1 MQGSNVVIAGAQET
15 DAQARASADRRAR
28 NIPAAQGEAVWFT
41 NNLMTIK
48 ATAQSTGGAYGLVE
62 ALAPAGSGPPLHV
75 HHREDEAF
83 WVLEGA
89 LTVRCGDQTFT
100 AGLGSHTFLPRD
112 IPHTFVVEKDS
123 PARGLSICSP
133 GGLERCFV
141 ASGRPAESPGR
152 PPAGPI
158 DVNLLV
164 RVGQDFGVEILGPPM
179 APAGA
184 RPA

>member
-1 MQGSNVVIAGAQET
+1 MQGPTVIIAGAQEI
-15 DAQARASADRRAR
+15 DQHRLGADCRAR
-28 NIPAAQGEAVWFT
+28 NVPAGQGEAFWFT

-48 ATAQSTGGAYGLVE
+48 ATAQSTRGAYGLIE
-62 ALAPAGSGPPLHV
+62 ALAPPGSGPPLHV

-83 WVLEGA
+83 WVLEGT

-100 AGLGSHTFLPRD
+100 AGAGSYTFLPRD
-112 IPHTFVVEKDS
+112 IPHTFVVEGYS
-123 PARGLSICSP
+123 PTRILSICSP
-133 GGLERCFV
+133 GGLEQYFV
-141 ASGRPAESPGR
+141 ASGRPAESPGL
-152 PPAGPI
+152 PPAAPI
-158 DVNLLV
+158 DVDLLV